1 MAFALFYNV
10 EVRWIPDG
18 AGPMTQAN
26 AQVYRMQPQPGQTG
40 PGQTPLTNPTGG
52 WPVGPG
58 PVGIIVPGGDAPT
71 LANFQTALTGTA
83 GAPAGGSTASLA
95 GDINA
100 QVSANLTRILGFAT
114 GGG

>member
-1 MAFALFYNV
+1 MAYKLNYFVSV
-10 EVRWIPDG
+10 EYVPNG
-18 AGPMTQAN
+18 AGPMTQA
-26 AQVYRMQPQPGQTG
+26 AMQTYRMLAQPSQTG
-40 PGQTPLTNPTGG
+40 PGQTPLSNPSGG

-58 PVGIIVPGGDAPT
+58 PVGIMVPGGDAPT

-100 QVSANLTRILGFAT
+100 QISANLGRILGFAT